1 MRVGEQV
8 QDDVTE
14 NNQKEEGTTM
24 GEKRVKFDV
33 WAMAITMTLLVV
45 ISIFFVPDVSK
56 AATANQPD
64 AKIAVVYPLSGALSR
79 NGNLMV
85 QGIKAAIGW
94 VNDNGGIKSL
104 GGAKLVPVIADS
116 GSSVEGAASAMDR
129 VARDPEILMAVG
141 CWASSFTLSATEIT
155 ERLGI
160 PQFSIS
166 FTDAL
171 HSRGFKWGFY
181 VSPPST
187 VFGSLGIGRFL
198 DMAKALGHSP
208 KTAMAVSDNQAASR
222 AHVEAC
228 KQYFAN
234 AGIKVVGD
242 EAFTMGTLVDATPI
256 MQKVKAANPDI
267 VVFAPSSINE
277 AQLLLMKKRELKINT
292 PFVGSTGAHADPS
305 FLGVGA
311 QFLEGFTTLTNSWPH
326 KLTPPEWI
334 KRTLDQCRKE
344 YSNEA
349 FMGQELTHGW
359 SLIPVM
365 AEALERAG
373 SRNREAIRE
382 AALKMEIHDVM
393 ATRSFPKQGI
403 AFDPNGRIAKKYQ
416 DVLLVQWQDGVPKT
430 IFPTELAVAK
440 PIWYTE

>member
-1 MRVGEQV
+1 VRVGEQV

-24 GEKRVKFDV
+24 GEKRVKFGV
-33 WAMAITMTLLVV
+33 WAVAISMTLLVV
-45 ISIFFVPDVSK
+45 ISILFVPDLSK

-64 AKIAVVYPLSGALSR
+64 VKIAVVYPLSGALSR

-208 KTAMAVSDNQAASR
+208 DGDGRFRQPGRIPSTRRGVQAIF
-222 AHVEAC
+222 C
-228 KQYFAN
+228 
-234 AGIKVVGD
+234 
-242 EAFTMGTLVDATPI
+242 
-256 MQKVKAANPDI
+256 
-267 VVFAPSSINE
+267 
-277 AQLLLMKKRELKINT
+277 
-292 PFVGSTGAHADPS
+292 
-305 FLGVGA
+305 
-311 QFLEGFTTLTNSWPH
+311 
-326 KLTPPEWI
+326 
-334 KRTLDQCRKE
+334 QCR
-344 YSNEA
+344 
-349 FMGQELTHGW
+349 H
-359 SLIPVM
+359 
-365 AEALERAG
+365 
-373 SRNREAIRE
+373 
-382 AALKMEIHDVM
+382 
-393 ATRSFPKQGI
+393 QG
-403 AFDPNGRIAKKYQ
+403 RR
-416 DVLLVQWQDGVPKT
+416 
-430 IFPTELAVAK
+430 
-440 PIWYTE
+440 